1 MRQMDRNQQLPV
13 TQMRRSRMVVPGK
26 RLPNKKLELSAFQ
39 LLGDQQL
46 AAVLWVRCQLFES
59 HCRGLT

>member
-26 RLPNKKLELSAFQ
+26 RLPNKNLSCQHSNCSATNSLRLYF
-39 LLGDQQL
+39 GS
-46 AAVLWVRCQLFES
+46 AVSCSRDTVVV
-59 HCRGLT
+59 